1 MRKIHEVLR
10 LHHECRR
17 FNREIAR
24 AVGAS
29 PSTVADYLRRAQLAG
44 LAWPLAQG
52 LTEAS
57 LERALF
63 PPCAGSR
70 VKRPEPDW
78 AEVHRQLGRSGMTL
92 DLLWQEYR
100 EAHPE
105 GYQYSAFCERYRAF
119 AQALPVTLRQ
129 SHVPGE
135 RLFVDYSGQTVTVI
149 DPTTGE
155 ERQAQVFVG
164 VLGASS
170 YTYVE
175 ATWSQG
181 LRDWVGSHVRCFE
194 FLGGVPELVVP
205 DNLKSGVTH
214 PCRYEPDLNPSY
226 QELATHY
233 GVAVLPARVR
243 KPRDKAKVEAGVLLA
258 QRWILAR
265 LRHQRFFSLAAVNTA
280 IRPLLE
286 ALNRH
291 PFKRLPGS
299 RQSVFEAVDRPALK
313 PLPLSRYELSE
324 WKLARVGIDYH
335 LELDRHY
342 YSVPYRYARAQVDV
356 RFTATTV
363 EVFQK
368 GERIASHPRS
378 HLKGRHTTQEAHLA
392 PAHQEVAGWNAQ
404 RFLNWAAKVGPQT
417 QAAIEHVLASRVHPQ
432 QGYRTALGI
441 LRLAK
446 VHSDDR
452 LEAACLRAMQIK
464 AVTYRTIASLLKHG
478 LERRAPTPSQAN
490 LPADHANVR
499 GSEYYH

>member
-175 ATWSQG
+175 ATWSQS
-181 LRDWVGSHVRCFE
+181 LPDWIGSHVRCFE
-194 FLGGVPELVVP
+194 FLGGVPELLVP
-205 DNLKSGVTH
+205 DYVPRHIIVVL
-214 PCRYEPDLNPSY
+214 YPSP
-226 QELATHY
+226 LC
-233 GVAVLPARVR
+233 GVAPVNPC
-243 KPRDKAKVEAGVLLA
+243 DSSC
-258 QRWILAR
+258 LAR
-265 LRHQRFFSLAAVNTA
+265 S
-280 IRPLLE
+280 
-286 ALNRH
+286 
-291 PFKRLPGS
+291 
-299 RQSVFEAVDRPALK
+299 D
-313 PLPLSRYELSE
+313 
-324 WKLARVGIDYH
+324 
-335 LELDRHY
+335 
-342 YSVPYRYARAQVDV
+342 
-356 RFTATTV
+356 AT
-363 EVFQK
+363 
-368 GERIASHPRS
+368 
-378 HLKGRHTTQEAHLA
+378 
-392 PAHQEVAGWNAQ
+392 
-404 RFLNWAAKVGPQT
+404 
-417 QAAIEHVLASRVHPQ
+417 
-432 QGYRTALGI
+432 
-441 LRLAK
+441 
-446 VHSDDR
+446 
-452 LEAACLRAMQIK
+452 
-464 AVTYRTIASLLKHG
+464 
-478 LERRAPTPSQAN
+478 
-490 LPADHANVR
+490 
-499 GSEYYH
+499 